1 MRGRKRSR
9 PESPVAKTRLMH
21 VSAADDYVEASSYGS
36 SLDEPRY
43 LLFQRAGGT
52 GLSSAET
59 AYCSNLDT
67 PDADLH
73 YQRKCSTTGS
83 PCTNYR
89 STTSVDEK
97 NMAEHLWKSSWTY
110 AVYGL
115 VSVLAGHMWQFC
127 KKNAFQGFHAGGGI
141 GFGWKGENGAIS
153 EDEDEDE
160 ASVSRAGGDSSHMD
174 LAQVNH
180 HRMALGNYPSTDVID
195 THRSDGTVTSSCM
208 RTAPSRAID
217 STCRASKRQQV
228 AYDGA
233 WVVVSYYN
241 GYDDR
246 HETRPKSRSGN
257 AFRQVRKSRKAH
269 LAVGGHLRSCSCC
282 GSPYR
287 PRPQSHLRSRAMAQM
302 SNGYLL
308 PNPSQNRQHAGHVH
322 SSAQSGSLSESE
334 NSSQELSMQQSKQDP
349 ARKQHQSCFINFE
362 PSSVTSRP
370 TAEATSYTPVKSL
383 RHAASMDFDTIARSR
398 VRSRLSTPSAA
409 RSPLSADAQRYQMRQ
424 RREERRTEASIQKA
438 NDRLKDMIRE
448 AREALKSDYHM
459 EDVCDGEVW

>member
-9 PESPVAKTRLMH
+9 PESPVAKTRLMQ
-21 VSAADDYVEASSYGS
+21 VSAADDYVEAPSYGL

-43 LLFQRAGGT
+43 LLFQRAGGS

-67 PDADLH
+67 PDADLP

-97 NMAEHLWKSSWTY
+97 NMAEHLWQSSWTY

-127 KKNAFQGFHAGGGI
+127 KKNAFRGFHAGGGI
-141 GFGWKGENGAIS
+141 GFGWKGEKGTVS
-153 EDEDEDE
+153 VDEDEDE
-160 ASVSRAGGDSSHMD
+160 VIVSRTGESSNMD
-174 LAQVNH
+174 LARVDH
-180 HRMALGNYPSTDVID
+180 HRMALRNYPSTDVID
-195 THRSDGTVTSSCM
+195 THKSDGTATSSCM

-217 STCRASKRQQV
+217 GTCRASKRQQV

-246 HETRPKSRSGN
+246 HQTRSKSRSDN

-269 LAVGGHLRSCSCC
+269 VAVGGHLRSCSCC

-287 PRPQSHLRSRAMAQM
+287 PRPHSRSRSRAMAQT

-308 PNPSQNRQHAGHVH
+308 PNSSQNCQHAGHVN
-322 SSAQSGSLSESE
+322 SSAQFGSLSESE
-334 NSSQELSMQQSKQDP
+334 NSSQELSMQQSKQDQ
-349 ARKQHQSCFINFE
+349 ARKQHQSSFINFE
-362 PSSVTSRP
+362 PSSATSRP
-370 TAEATSYTPVKSL
+370 TAEATSCTPVKSL

-398 VRSRLSTPSAA
+398 VRSRLSTASAA
-409 RSPLSADAQRYQMRQ
+409 GSPLSADTRRYQMRQ